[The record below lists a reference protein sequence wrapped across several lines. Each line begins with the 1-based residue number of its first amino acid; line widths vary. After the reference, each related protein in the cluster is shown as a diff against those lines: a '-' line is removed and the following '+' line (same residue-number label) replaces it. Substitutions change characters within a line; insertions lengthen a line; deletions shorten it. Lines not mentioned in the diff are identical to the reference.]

1 MNNKSHNSQGI
12 LMKPE
17 FQYTQTGD
25 TKTGNGFI
33 VRKADRKMSIF
44 CVPELSVEFAE
55 IGTLENGLAAALEHL
70 QGRSLDGYG
79 GKAFDFE
86 ASNQLARLK
95 PTLAAALSG
104 IQARNTKHAARRIEM
119 LSFNLDAQPN
129 QYMRHELRDWF
140 MSHDMPSRIQLM
152 NGADYALSVSILEGG
167 QALAGVDAE
176 IWNRFLDRAVA
187 AIHIQ
192 KVGLDNDHRLK
203 PSEENLTALGI
214 DQKAV
219 MKAATDAV
227 ARYHAETDLL
237 KLAEAYL
244 QSVVRALMLITGK
257 SFDEIVF

>member
-1 MNNKSHNSQGI
+1 
-12 LMKPE
+12 MKPE
-17 FQYTQTGD
+17 FQYTRTGD
-25 TKTGNGFI
+25 TNTGTGFVVI
-33 VRKADRKMSIF
+33 NSDGKASVF
-44 CVPELSVEFAE
+44 CVPGLSAEFPE
-55 IGTLENGLAAALEHL
+55 IGTLDKGLAGALENL
-70 QGRSLDGYG
+70 QSRSFDGYT

-104 IQARNTKHAARRIEM
+104 IQARNTKHAARRVEM

-152 NGADYALSVSILEGG
+152 NGADYKLAVSILEGG
-167 QALAGVDAE
+167 QALASVDDAV
-176 IWNRFLDRAVA
+176 WNRFLDHAVA
-187 AIHIQ
+187 IIHIK
-192 KVGLDNDHRLK
+192 KVGLENNFRLK
-203 PSEENLTALGI
+203 PSEENLTALGV

-227 ARYHAETDLL
+227 AGYHAETELL

-244 QSVVRALMLITGK
+244 QSVVRALTLITGK
-257 SFDEIVF
+257 SFDEILL